1 VPKAHFRLERAA
13 LKEGHAIVAGVDEAG
28 RGPLAGPVVAAA
40 VVLDPKRLPK
50 GAADSKTLTPE
61 RRDALY
67 DIIIATARVGVGVV
81 DVATIDSVNILNATF
96 LAMRQAVDRLAS
108 PPGLAPELAPD
119 LAIVDGNR
127 APALAC
133 RVRTLVDG
141 DALCLSIAAASI
153 VAKVTRDR
161 LMVALDAECPGYGF
175 AAHKGYSTP
184 EHLAA
189 LKALGASP
197 HHRVSFAPVAE
208 RLGLTVARRRPLRD
222 PDTPDLFA

>member
-13 LKEGHAIVAGVDEAG
+13 LREGHASIAGVDEAG

-40 VVLDPKRLPK
+40 VILDPERLPK
-50 GAADSKTLTPE
+50 GANDSKALTPA
-61 RRDALY
+61 RREALFEV
-67 DIIIATARVGVGVV
+67 ILATARVGVGVV

-96 LAMRQAVDRLAS
+96 LAMRQAVGKLGA
-108 PPGLAPELAPD
+108 PPA

-127 APALAC
+127 APALPC
-133 RVRTLVDG
+133 LVRTLVDG

-175 AAHKGYSTP
+175 AGHKGYSTP

-189 LKALGASP
+189 LKALGPSP

-208 RLGLTVARRRPLRD
+208 CLGRPAVRRKAARD
-222 PDTPDLFA
+222 PSTPDLFA

>member
-1 VPKAHFRLERAA
+1 MPKAHFRLERAA
-13 LKEGHAIVAGVDEAG
+13 LREGHAIVAGVDEAG

-50 GAADSKTLTPE
+50 GAADSKTLTAD
-61 RRDALY
+61 RRETLY
-67 DIIIATARVGVGVV
+67 DIILATARVGVGVV

-96 LAMRQAVDRLAS
+96 LAMRQAVERLDR
-108 PPGLAPELAPD
+108 PPD

-197 HHRVSFAPVAE
+197 HHRVSFAPVAQC
-208 RLGLTVARRRPLRD
+208 LGLAVVRRRAS
-222 PDTPDLFA
+222 T